1 MGNLIYLR
9 CFGGGGIIVSLNINT
24 LNFEK
29 KSFEFY
35 KKGGFVISGMCN
47 FLNTAEKEKL
57 FVALYIYEEKM
68 FLCIDKKVLD
78 LFDESINIKR
88 KAGLVNN
95 KIMIFL
101 GDDLIREIKYRTI
114 DEVDDI
120 FSYVNDVLSNFP
132 RQITMKKY
140 ILEEQ
145 EN

>member
-1 MGNLIYLR
+1 
-9 CFGGGGIIVSLNINT
+9 
-24 LNFEK
+24 
-29 KSFEFY
+29 
-35 KKGGFVISGMCN
+35 
-47 FLNTAEKEKL
+47 
-57 FVALYIYEEKM
+57 M